1 MALNIKQLR
10 QDQADNAKDQATLKH
25 DGRKLVALEAAK
37 RPADYIDQLSAINEK
52 LDTLAGQA
60 VATATDL
67 QAAERFQEDERHSG
81 TAPVARLEMGA
92 DLAAEEPFAN
102 LGEQLKAIHSMRTGA
117 GSGSLHGR
125 LMAAAQGAGES
136 VDSDGG
142 YLLQP
147 DFKAAIESR
156 MFENGQVLS
165 RCREIKC
172 GPNSNAVTLKVV
184 DDTSRATGS
193 RWGGV
198 RGYWVDEG
206 GAPTKSK
213 PTFGTIELKLKKVA
227 ALGYASDEL
236 LEDAVAMSSIY
247 EQAFA
252 EELTFL
258 TEDGVFNGTGAG
270 QPLGV
275 IAHAATVSVA
285 KETGQTAATLVF
297 ANIVKMYS
305 RMWAR
310 SRQNAAWFINQDIE
324 PQLYQMSLAVGTGG
338 VPVYLPANGL
348 SASPFAS
355 LMGRPVIPTEYNA
368 TLGTVGDVV
377 LADFSQYGL
386 LTKGGVK
393 QASSMHV
400 AFTTDEMAF
409 RATYRV
415 DGQPLWKS
423 ALTPFKGTS
432 NTLSPMVTL
441 ATRA

>member
-1 MALNIKQLR
+1 MVLNIKQIK
-10 QDQADNAKDQATLKH
+10 QDAADNAKAQADLKV
-25 DGRKLVALEAAK
+25 DGRKLMALDAEA
-37 RPADYIDQLSAINEK
+37 RPEDYTGQLSAINVQ
-52 LDTLAGQA
+52 LDGLAGQA
-60 VATATDL
+60 ATIATDL
-67 QAAERFQEDERHSG
+67 QSAERFADAERHSG
-81 TAPVARLEMGA
+81 SAPRIVVGA
-92 DLAAEEPFAN
+92 DLAAEQPFVN
-102 LGEQLKAIHSMRTGA
+102 LGEQLKAIHSMRTNA
-117 GSGSLHGR
+117 GSPDVHAR
-125 LMAAAQGAGES
+125 LMAAAQGSGES

-147 DFKAAIESR
+147 DFKSAIESR
-156 MFENGQVLS
+156 MFENGEILS

-206 GAPTKSK
+206 AAPTKSK
-213 PTFGTIELKLKKVA
+213 PTFGTVELKLKKVA

-258 TEDGVFNGTGAG
+258 TEDAVFNGDGAG
-270 QPLGV
+270 KPTGV
-275 IAHAATVSVA
+275 VGHASTVSVS
-285 KETGQTAATLVF
+285 KETGQSAATVVF
-297 ANIVKMYS
+297 ANIVKMWA

-310 SRQNAAWFINQDIE
+310 SRSNAVWFINQDIE
-324 PQLYQMSLAVGTGG
+324 PQLFQMSLAVGTGG
-338 VPVYLPANGL
+338 APVYLPANGL
-348 SASPFAS
+348 SSSPFAS
-355 LMGRPVIPTEYNA
+355 LMGRPVVPTEYSA

-377 LADFSQYGL
+377 LGDLSQYGL

-400 AFTTDEMAF
+400 SFTTDEMAF

-423 ALTPFKGTS
+423 ALTPFKGS
-432 NTLSPMVTL
+432 TLSPTVTL
-441 ATRA
+441 ATRS